1 MSFVFN
7 LNYALQGG
15 KAALDVQLHHA
26 KNMLHMELEKFAKRL
41 PGGEQP
47 ISPKPRRQKF
57 LIWIRAYDAV
67 MHKEANKDDVARELY
82 PYLFI
87 GNDHADNNR
96 RARKQLND
104 DLRKATH
111 MVNSG
116 YLTLIPLDYLKA
128 EFRLAQ
134 TLPFS
139 RPPKN
144 FWKVV

>member
-1 MSFVFN
+1 MFN